1 MAFIA
6 PSKDLEPQESIS
18 QGFVAPSKD
27 LEPSGFTAP
36 KKDIEEEGP
45 TVGEIGTGLAAEV
58 AIGEGAK
65 YTGALAGASI
75 AGPAGALGGYIVGG
89 ISGGITGSIA
99 AQRIEGRE
107 DISWGR
113 VVADSLINLIP
124 GGLGKAGKG
133 AKILPRLAK
142 GGAIRGTEGAVI
154 ATVGGQVEKGI
165 EEGELLTLDE
175 VATLAGTGA
184 ALGLGLGA
192 SGEVLKKSYSKFA
205 GKSDSFLNK
214 AYNDGDPDATALVE
228 SIAGENPTGRGER
241 NFKMLGAKLSPATT
255 LGS

>member
-1 MAFIA
+1 MAKLPEGF
-6 PSKDLEPQESIS
+6 SLVGEPKLPEGFSLVESPKLPE
-18 QGFVAPSKD
+18 GFSLV
-27 LEPSGFTAP
+27 
-36 KKDIEEEGP
+36 EEEGP

-133 AKILPRLAK
+133 AKIIPRLAK

-165 EEGELLTLDE
+165 EEGELW
-175 VATLAGTGA
+175 
-184 ALGLGLGA
+184 
-192 SGEVLKKSYSKFA
+192 
-205 GKSDSFLNK
+205 
-214 AYNDGDPDATALVE
+214 
-228 SIAGENPTGRGER
+228 
-241 NFKMLGAKLSPATT
+241 
-255 LGS
+255 